1 MQIALAQ
8 LAGREGDIAHNL
20 SRTLA
25 CLRDADPETSL
36 IVFPETHL
44 TGFAEPGHVDD
55 RTLTLDGDELAT
67 LITASRE
74 HDTALALGFL
84 ERDGEHVF
92 NTTVLITPED
102 GIALRYRKAHLWPD
116 ERDLV
121 APGDSVGC
129 VEWRGFQVGLL
140 ICYDLEFPEPARALG
155 QLGCDLLLVTNG
167 NMDPY
172 GPMHARAAQARA
184 QDNHY
189 FVAMTNRAGAD
200 SAATMPV
207 LMAGA
212 AVACYSFLGFDA
224 VTTLTEE
231 TKDPQRTLP
240 RAILLITLIG
250 GLIFVVVSY
259 FVQLAAPGHDFANP
273 DAAAYE
279 IARNIGGDIFV
290 SIFLIGLVVGQFAS
304 GIAAQASG
312 ARLLYA
318 MGRDDA
324 LPKRWLGKL
333 SHFGTPL
340 GGLVFSG
347 LVALLALTMDV
358 LSAASFINF
367 GAFLAFALV
376 NLSVICH
383 YYLKERRRS
392 GLDTLWFLICPLIGL
407 GAILWLMASLDHLAI
422 MLGSA
427 WLLCG
432 LAWLTWLT
440 RGFSRP
446 TPELNLES

>member
-1 MQIALAQ
+1 MEEWPASAYPV
-8 LAGREGDIAHNL
+8 AGSAYAYVRHAI
-20 SRTLA
+20 
-25 CLRDADPETSL
+25 
-36 IVFPETHL
+36 
-44 TGFAEPGHVDD
+44 DD
-55 RTLTLDGDELAT
+55 R
-67 LITASRE
+67 
-74 HDTALALGFL
+74 LGFIAGWAIL
-84 ERDGEHVF
+84 LDYLFLPMVIWLIGAAYLHSAFPAVPTPLWLLAF
-92 NTTVLITPED
+92 IAVTTVINIL
-102 GIALRYRKAHLWPD
+102 GLRLASVVNSVMMLVQILV
-116 ERDLV
+116 LV
-121 APGDSVGC
+121 A
-129 VEWRGFQVGLL
+129 FVGLSMH
-140 ICYDLEFPEPARALG
+140 YVLG
-155 QLGCDLLLVTNG
+155 
-167 NMDPY
+167 DPTQ
-172 GPMHARAAQARA
+172 P
-184 QDNHY
+184 
-189 FVAMTNRAGAD
+189 FWSLTPFLGAD
-200 SAATMPV
+200 SAATLPV

-318 MGRDDA
+318 MGRDDV

-333 SHFGTPL
+333 SRFGTPL
-340 GGLVFSG
+340 GGLLLSG
-347 LVALLALTMDV
+347 VVALLALTMDV

-376 NLSVICH
+376 NLSVIFH
-383 YYLKERRRS
+383 YYLKERRR
-392 GLDTLWFLICPLIGL
+392 GGMETLWFLICPLIGL
-407 GAILWLMASLDHLAI
+407 GAILWLMLSLDHLAI
-422 MLGSA
+422 MLGGA
-427 WLLCG
+427 WLAFG
-432 LAWLTWLT
+432 LAWLIWLT

-446 TPELNLES
+446 TPELHMDG

>member
-1 MQIALAQ
+1 MNQMKKTLSLGQVVLFGLAYMTPIIVLGTFGVLAVTTEGAVSGAYLAALIAMLFTAHSYGRMASAYPV
-8 LAGREGDIAHNL
+8 AGSAYAYVRHAI
-20 SRTLA
+20 
-25 CLRDADPETSL
+25 
-36 IVFPETHL
+36 
-44 TGFAEPGHVDD
+44 DD
-55 RTLTLDGDELAT
+55 R
-67 LITASRE
+67 
-74 HDTALALGFL
+74 LGFIAGWAIL
-84 ERDGEHVF
+84 LDYLFLPMVIWLIGAAYLHSAFPTVPTPLWLLAF
-92 NTTVLITPED
+92 IAVTTVINIL
-102 GIALRYRKAHLWPD
+102 GLRLASVVNSVMMLVQILV
-116 ERDLV
+116 LV
-121 APGDSVGC
+121 A
-129 VEWRGFQVGLL
+129 FVGLSMH
-140 ICYDLEFPEPARALG
+140 YVLG
-155 QLGCDLLLVTNG
+155 
-167 NMDPY
+167 DPTQ
-172 GPMHARAAQARA
+172 P
-184 QDNHY
+184 
-189 FVAMTNRAGAD
+189 FWSLTPFLGAD
-200 SAATMPV
+200 SAATLPV

-318 MGRDDA
+318 MGRDDV

-333 SHFGTPL
+333 SRFGTPL
-340 GGLVFSG
+340 GGLLLSG
-347 LVALLALTMDV
+347 VVALLALTMDV

-376 NLSVICH
+376 NLSVIFH
-383 YYLKERRRS
+383 YYLKERRR
-392 GLDTLWFLICPLIGL
+392 GGMETLWFLICPLIGL
-407 GAILWLMASLDHLAI
+407 GAILWLMLSLDHLAI
-422 MLGSA
+422 MLGGA
-427 WLLCG
+427 WLAFG
-432 LAWLTWLT
+432 LAWLVWLT

-446 TPELNLES
+446 TPELHMDG

>member
-1 MQIALAQ
+1 MNQMKKTLSLSQVVLFGLAYMTPIIVLGTFGVLAVTTEGAVSGAYLAALIAMLFTAHSYGRMASAYPV
-8 LAGREGDIAHNL
+8 AGSAYAYVRHAI
-20 SRTLA
+20 
-25 CLRDADPETSL
+25 
-36 IVFPETHL
+36 
-44 TGFAEPGHVDD
+44 DD
-55 RTLTLDGDELAT
+55 R
-67 LITASRE
+67 
-74 HDTALALGFL
+74 LGFIAGWAIL
-84 ERDGEHVF
+84 LDYLFLPMVIWLIGAAYLNSAFPAVPTPLWLLAF
-92 NTTVLITPED
+92 IAVTTTINLLGLKLASAINSVMMLVQILVLI
-102 GIALRYRKAHLWPD
+102 A
-116 ERDLV
+116 
-121 APGDSVGC
+121 
-129 VEWRGFQVGLL
+129 FVGLSMH
-140 ICYDLEFPEPARALG
+140 YVLG
-155 QLGCDLLLVTNG
+155 DPTQPFWSLTPFLG
-167 NMDPY
+167 
-172 GPMHARAAQARA
+172 AE
-184 QDNHY
+184 
-189 FVAMTNRAGAD
+189 
-200 SAATMPV
+200 SAATLPV

-318 MGRDDA
+318 MGRDDV

-333 SHFGTPL
+333 SRFGTPL

>member
-1 MQIALAQ
+1 MNQMKKTLSLSQVVLFGLAYMTPIIVLGTFGVLAVTTQGAVSGAYLAALIAMLFTAHSYGRMASAYPV
-8 LAGREGDIAHNL
+8 AGSAYAYVRHAI
-20 SRTLA
+20 
-25 CLRDADPETSL
+25 
-36 IVFPETHL
+36 
-44 TGFAEPGHVDD
+44 DD
-55 RTLTLDGDELAT
+55 R
-67 LITASRE
+67 
-74 HDTALALGFL
+74 LGFIAGWAIL
-84 ERDGEHVF
+84 LDYLFLPMVIWLIGAAYLNSAFPAIPTPLWLLAFIAV
-92 NTTVLITPED
+92 TTTINILGLKLASAINSVMMLVQLLVLI
-102 GIALRYRKAHLWPD
+102 A
-116 ERDLV
+116 
-121 APGDSVGC
+121 
-129 VEWRGFQVGLL
+129 FVGLSMH
-140 ICYDLEFPEPARALG
+140 YVLG
-155 QLGCDLLLVTNG
+155 
-167 NMDPY
+167 DPTQ
-172 GPMHARAAQARA
+172 P
-184 QDNHY
+184 
-189 FVAMTNRAGAD
+189 FWSLTPFLGAD
-200 SAATMPV
+200 SAATLPV

-259 FVQLAAPGHDFANP
+259 FVQLAAPGYDFANP

-318 MGRDDA
+318 MGRDA
-324 LPKRWLGKL
+324 VLPKRWLGRL
-333 SHFGTPL
+333 SRFGTPL

-376 NLSVICH
+376 NLSVIFH

-446 TPELNLES
+446 TPELNMES

>member
-1 MQIALAQ
+1 MNQMKKTLSLGQVVLFGLAYMTPIIVLGTFGVLAVTTEGAVSGAYLAALIAMLFTAHSYGRMASAYPV
-8 LAGREGDIAHNL
+8 AGSAYAYVRHAIN
-20 SRTLA
+20 
-25 CLRDADPETSL
+25 
-36 IVFPETHL
+36 
-44 TGFAEPGHVDD
+44 D
-55 RTLTLDGDELAT
+55 R
-67 LITASRE
+67 
-74 HDTALALGFL
+74 LGFIAGWAIL
-84 ERDGEHVF
+84 LDYLFLPMVIWLIGAAYLHSAFPAVPTPLWLLAF
-92 NTTVLITPED
+92 IAVTTVINIL
-102 GIALRYRKAHLWPD
+102 GLRLASVVNSVMMLVQILV
-116 ERDLV
+116 LV
-121 APGDSVGC
+121 A
-129 VEWRGFQVGLL
+129 FVGLSMH
-140 ICYDLEFPEPARALG
+140 YVLG
-155 QLGCDLLLVTNG
+155 
-167 NMDPY
+167 DPTQ
-172 GPMHARAAQARA
+172 P
-184 QDNHY
+184 
-189 FVAMTNRAGAD
+189 FWSLTPFLGAD
-200 SAATMPV
+200 SAATLPV

-318 MGRDDA
+318 MGRDDV

-333 SHFGTPL
+333 SRFGTPL
-340 GGLVFSG
+340 GGLLLSG
-347 LVALLALTMDV
+347 VVALLALTMDV

-376 NLSVICH
+376 NLSVIFH
-383 YYLKERRRS
+383 YYLKERRR
-392 GLDTLWFLICPLIGL
+392 GGMETLWFLICPLIGL
-407 GAILWLMASLDHLAI
+407 GAILWLMLSLDHLAI
-422 MLGSA
+422 MLGGA
-427 WLLCG
+427 WLAFG
-432 LAWLTWLT
+432 LAWLVWLT

-446 TPELNLES
+446 TPELHMDG

>member
-1 MQIALAQ
+1 MNQMKKTLSLSQVVLFGLAYMTPIIVLGTFGVLAVTTQGAVSGAYLAALIAMLFTAHSYGRMASAYPV
-8 LAGREGDIAHNL
+8 AGSAYAYVRHAI
-20 SRTLA
+20 
-25 CLRDADPETSL
+25 
-36 IVFPETHL
+36 
-44 TGFAEPGHVDD
+44 DD
-55 RTLTLDGDELAT
+55 R
-67 LITASRE
+67 
-74 HDTALALGFL
+74 LGFIAGWAIL
-84 ERDGEHVF
+84 LDYLFLPMVIWLIGAAYLNSAFPAIPTPLWLLAFIAV
-92 NTTVLITPED
+92 TTTINILGLKLASAINSVMMLVQLLVLI
-102 GIALRYRKAHLWPD
+102 A
-116 ERDLV
+116 
-121 APGDSVGC
+121 
-129 VEWRGFQVGLL
+129 FVGLSMH
-140 ICYDLEFPEPARALG
+140 YVLG
-155 QLGCDLLLVTNG
+155 
-167 NMDPY
+167 DPTQ
-172 GPMHARAAQARA
+172 P
-184 QDNHY
+184 
-189 FVAMTNRAGAD
+189 FWSLTPFLGAD
-200 SAATMPV
+200 SAAILPV

-318 MGRDDA
+318 MGRDDV

-333 SHFGTPL
+333 SRFGTPL

-376 NLSVICH
+376 NLSVIFH

-407 GAILWLMASLDHLAI
+407 GAILWLMMSLDHLAI

>member
-1 MQIALAQ
+1 MNQMKK
-8 LAGREGDIAHNL
+8 
-20 SRTLA
+20 
-25 CLRDADPETSL
+25 
-36 IVFPETHL
+36 
-44 TGFAEPGHVDD
+44 
-55 RTLTLDGDELAT
+55 TLTLGQVVLFGLAYMT
-67 LITASRE
+67 PIIVLGTFGVLAVTTEGAVSGAYLAALIAMLFTAHSYGRMASAYPVAGSAYAYVR
-74 HDTALALGFL
+74 HAIDDRLGFIAGWAIL
-84 ERDGEHVF
+84 LDYLFLPMVIWLIGAAYLHSAFPAIPTPLWLLAFIAV
-92 NTTVLITPED
+92 TTTINILGLKLASAVNSVMMLVQILVLI
-102 GIALRYRKAHLWPD
+102 A
-116 ERDLV
+116 
-121 APGDSVGC
+121 
-129 VEWRGFQVGLL
+129 FVGLSMH
-140 ICYDLEFPEPARALG
+140 YVLG
-155 QLGCDLLLVTNG
+155 
-167 NMDPY
+167 DPSQ
-172 GPMHARAAQARA
+172 P
-184 QDNHY
+184 
-189 FVAMTNRAGAD
+189 FWSLTPFLGAD
-200 SAATMPV
+200 SAATLPV

-318 MGRDDA
+318 MGRDDV

-333 SHFGTPL
+333 SRFGTPL

-376 NLSVICH
+376 NLSVIFH

-422 MLGSA
+422 MLGGA

>member
-1 MQIALAQ
+1 MNQMKKTLSLSQVVLFGLAYMTPIIVLGTFGVLAVTTEGAVSGAYLAALIAMLFTAHSYGRMASAYPV
-8 LAGREGDIAHNL
+8 AGSAYAYVRHAI
-20 SRTLA
+20 
-25 CLRDADPETSL
+25 
-36 IVFPETHL
+36 
-44 TGFAEPGHVDD
+44 DD
-55 RTLTLDGDELAT
+55 R
-67 LITASRE
+67 
-74 HDTALALGFL
+74 LGFIAGWAIL
-84 ERDGEHVF
+84 LDYLFLPMVIWLIGAAYLHSAFPAIPTPLWLLAFIAV
-92 NTTVLITPED
+92 TTTINILGLKLASAVNSVMMLVQI
-102 GIALRYRKAHLWPD
+102 LV
-116 ERDLV
+116 LV
-121 APGDSVGC
+121 A
-129 VEWRGFQVGLL
+129 FVGLSMH
-140 ICYDLEFPEPARALG
+140 YVLG
-155 QLGCDLLLVTNG
+155 
-167 NMDPY
+167 DPSQ
-172 GPMHARAAQARA
+172 P
-184 QDNHY
+184 
-189 FVAMTNRAGAD
+189 FWSLTPFLGAD
-200 SAATMPV
+200 STATLPV

-318 MGRDDA
+318 MGRDDV

-333 SHFGTPL
+333 SRFGTPL

-376 NLSVICH
+376 NLSVIFH

>member
-1 MQIALAQ
+1 MNQMKK
-8 LAGREGDIAHNL
+8 
-20 SRTLA
+20 
-25 CLRDADPETSL
+25 
-36 IVFPETHL
+36 
-44 TGFAEPGHVDD
+44 
-55 RTLTLDGDELAT
+55 TLTLGQVVLFGLAYMT
-67 LITASRE
+67 PIIVLGTFGVLAVTTEGAVSGAYLAALIAMLFTAHSYGRMASAYPVAGSAYAYVR
-74 HDTALALGFL
+74 HAIDDRLGFIAGWAIL
-84 ERDGEHVF
+84 LDYLFLPMVIWLIGAAYLHSAFPAIPTPLWLLAFIAV
-92 NTTVLITPED
+92 TTTINILGLRLASAVNSVMMLVQILVLI
-102 GIALRYRKAHLWPD
+102 A
-116 ERDLV
+116 
-121 APGDSVGC
+121 
-129 VEWRGFQVGLL
+129 FVGLSMH
-140 ICYDLEFPEPARALG
+140 YVLG
-155 QLGCDLLLVTNG
+155 
-167 NMDPY
+167 DPSQ
-172 GPMHARAAQARA
+172 P
-184 QDNHY
+184 
-189 FVAMTNRAGAD
+189 FWSLTPFLGAD
-200 SAATMPV
+200 SAATLPV

-318 MGRDDA
+318 MGRDDV

-333 SHFGTPL
+333 SRFGTPL

>member
-1 MQIALAQ
+1 MNQMKKTLSLSQVVLFGLAYMTPIIVLGTFGVLAVTTEGAVSGAYLAALIAMLFTAHSYGRMASAYPV
-8 LAGREGDIAHNL
+8 AGSAYAYVRHAI
-20 SRTLA
+20 
-25 CLRDADPETSL
+25 
-36 IVFPETHL
+36 
-44 TGFAEPGHVDD
+44 DD
-55 RTLTLDGDELAT
+55 R
-67 LITASRE
+67 
-74 HDTALALGFL
+74 LGFIAGWAIL
-84 ERDGEHVF
+84 LDYLFLPMVIWLIGAAYLHSAFPAIPTPLWLLAFIAV
-92 NTTVLITPED
+92 TTTINIL
-102 GIALRYRKAHLWPD
+102 GLRLASAVNSVMMLVQILV
-116 ERDLV
+116 LV
-121 APGDSVGC
+121 A
-129 VEWRGFQVGLL
+129 FVGLSMH
-140 ICYDLEFPEPARALG
+140 YVLG
-155 QLGCDLLLVTNG
+155 
-167 NMDPY
+167 DPSQ
-172 GPMHARAAQARA
+172 P
-184 QDNHY
+184 
-189 FVAMTNRAGAD
+189 FWSLTPFLGAD
-200 SAATMPV
+200 SAATLPV

-318 MGRDDA
+318 MGRDDV

-333 SHFGTPL
+333 SRFGTPL

-376 NLSVICH
+376 NLSVIFH

>member
-1 MQIALAQ
+1 MNQMKKTLSLGQVVLFGLAYMTPIIVLGTFGVLAVTTEGAVSGAYLAALIAMLFTAHSYGRMASAYPV
-8 LAGREGDIAHNL
+8 AGSAYAYVRHAI
-20 SRTLA
+20 
-25 CLRDADPETSL
+25 
-36 IVFPETHL
+36 
-44 TGFAEPGHVDD
+44 DD
-55 RTLTLDGDELAT
+55 R
-67 LITASRE
+67 
-74 HDTALALGFL
+74 LGFIAGWAIL
-84 ERDGEHVF
+84 LDYLFLPMVIWLIGAAYLHSAFPAVPTPLWLLAF
-92 NTTVLITPED
+92 IAVTTVINIL
-102 GIALRYRKAHLWPD
+102 GLRLASVVNSVMMLVQILV
-116 ERDLV
+116 LV
-121 APGDSVGC
+121 A
-129 VEWRGFQVGLL
+129 FVGLSMH
-140 ICYDLEFPEPARALG
+140 YVLG
-155 QLGCDLLLVTNG
+155 
-167 NMDPY
+167 DPTQ
-172 GPMHARAAQARA
+172 P
-184 QDNHY
+184 
-189 FVAMTNRAGAD
+189 FWSLTPFLGAD
-200 SAATMPV
+200 SAATLPV

-318 MGRDDA
+318 MGRDDV

-333 SHFGTPL
+333 SRFGTPL
-340 GGLVFSG
+340 GGLLLSG
-347 LVALLALTMDV
+347 VVALLALTMDV
-358 LSAASFINF
+358 LSAAAFINF

-376 NLSVICH
+376 NLSVIFH
-383 YYLKERRRS
+383 YYLKERRR
-392 GLDTLWFLICPLIGL
+392 GGMETLWFLICPLIGL
-407 GAILWLMASLDHLAI
+407 GAILWLMLSLDHLAI
-422 MLGSA
+422 MLGGA
-427 WLLCG
+427 WLAFG
-432 LAWLTWLT
+432 LAWLVWLT

-446 TPELNLES
+446 TPELHMDG

>member
-1 MQIALAQ
+1 MNQMKKTLSLSQVVLFGLAYMTPIIVLGTFGVLAVTTQGAVSGAYLAALIAMLFTAHSYGRMASAFPV
-8 LAGREGDIAHNL
+8 AGSAYAYVRNAI
-20 SRTLA
+20 
-25 CLRDADPETSL
+25 
-36 IVFPETHL
+36 
-44 TGFAEPGHVDD
+44 DD
-55 RTLTLDGDELAT
+55 R
-67 LITASRE
+67 
-74 HDTALALGFL
+74 LGFIAGWAIL
-84 ERDGEHVF
+84 LDYLFLPMVIWLIGAAYLHSAFPAIPTPLWLLAFIAV
-92 NTTVLITPED
+92 TTTINILGLKLASAVNSVMMLVQILVLI
-102 GIALRYRKAHLWPD
+102 A
-116 ERDLV
+116 
-121 APGDSVGC
+121 
-129 VEWRGFQVGLL
+129 FVGLSMH
-140 ICYDLEFPEPARALG
+140 YVLG
-155 QLGCDLLLVTNG
+155 
-167 NMDPY
+167 DPTQ
-172 GPMHARAAQARA
+172 P
-184 QDNHY
+184 
-189 FVAMTNRAGAD
+189 FWSLTPFLGAD
-200 SAATMPV
+200 SAATLPV

-259 FVQLAAPGHDFANP
+259 FVQLAAPGYDFANP

-318 MGRDDA
+318 MGRDDV

-333 SHFGTPL
+333 SRFGTPL
-340 GGLVFSG
+340 GGLIFSG

-376 NLSVICH
+376 NLSVIFH

-392 GLDTLWFLICPLIGL
+392 GMDTLWFLICPLIGL
-407 GAILWLMASLDHLAI
+407 GAILWLMMSLDHLAI

>member
-1 MQIALAQ
+1 MNQMKKTLSLGQVVLFGLAYMTPIIVLGTFGVLAVTTEGAVSGAYLAALIAMLFTAHSYGRMASAYPV
-8 LAGREGDIAHNL
+8 AGSAYAYVRHAI
-20 SRTLA
+20 
-25 CLRDADPETSL
+25 
-36 IVFPETHL
+36 
-44 TGFAEPGHVDD
+44 DD
-55 RTLTLDGDELAT
+55 R
-67 LITASRE
+67 
-74 HDTALALGFL
+74 LGFIAGWAIL
-84 ERDGEHVF
+84 LDYLFLPMVIWLIGAAYLHSAFPAVPTPLWLLAF
-92 NTTVLITPED
+92 IAVTTVINIL
-102 GIALRYRKAHLWPD
+102 GLRLASVVNSVMMLVQILV
-116 ERDLV
+116 LV
-121 APGDSVGC
+121 A
-129 VEWRGFQVGLL
+129 FVGLSMH
-140 ICYDLEFPEPARALG
+140 YVLG
-155 QLGCDLLLVTNG
+155 
-167 NMDPY
+167 DPTQ
-172 GPMHARAAQARA
+172 P
-184 QDNHY
+184 
-189 FVAMTNRAGAD
+189 FWSLTPFLGAD
-200 SAATMPV
+200 SAATLPV

-318 MGRDDA
+318 MGRDDV

-333 SHFGTPL
+333 SRFGTPL
-340 GGLVFSG
+340 GGLLLSG
-347 LVALLALTMDV
+347 VVALLALTMDV

-376 NLSVICH
+376 NLSVIFH
-383 YYLKERRRS
+383 YYLKERRR
-392 GLDTLWFLICPLIGL
+392 GGMETLWFLICPLIGL
-407 GAILWLMASLDHLAI
+407 GAILWLMLSLDHLAI
-422 MLGSA
+422 MLGGA
-427 WLLCG
+427 WLACG
-432 LAWLTWLT
+432 LAWLIWLT

-446 TPELNLES
+446 TPELHMDG

>member
-1 MQIALAQ
+1 MNQMKKTLSLGQVVLFGLAYMTPIIVLGTFGVLAVTTEGAVSGAYLAALIAMLFTAHSYGRMASAYPV
-8 LAGREGDIAHNL
+8 AGSAYAYVRHAI
-20 SRTLA
+20 
-25 CLRDADPETSL
+25 
-36 IVFPETHL
+36 
-44 TGFAEPGHVDD
+44 DD
-55 RTLTLDGDELAT
+55 R
-67 LITASRE
+67 
-74 HDTALALGFL
+74 LGFIAGWAIL
-84 ERDGEHVF
+84 LDYLFLPMVIWLIGAAYLHSAF
-92 NTTVLITPED
+92 PAIPTPLWLLAFIAITTTINILGLKLASAVNSVMMLVQILVLI
-102 GIALRYRKAHLWPD
+102 A
-116 ERDLV
+116 
-121 APGDSVGC
+121 
-129 VEWRGFQVGLL
+129 FVGLSMH
-140 ICYDLEFPEPARALG
+140 YVLG
-155 QLGCDLLLVTNG
+155 
-167 NMDPY
+167 DPTQ
-172 GPMHARAAQARA
+172 P
-184 QDNHY
+184 
-189 FVAMTNRAGAD
+189 FWSLTPFLGAD
-200 SAATMPV
+200 SAATLPV

-259 FVQLAAPGHDFANP
+259 FVQLAAPGYDFANP

-318 MGRDDA
+318 MGRDDV

-333 SHFGTPL
+333 SRFGTPL

-376 NLSVICH
+376 NLSVIFH

-407 GAILWLMASLDHLAI
+407 GAILWLMLSLDHLAI

>member
-1 MQIALAQ
+1 MNQMKKTLSLSQVVLFGLAYMTPIIVLGTFGVLAVTTEGAVSGAYLAALIAMLFTAHSYGRMASAYPV
-8 LAGREGDIAHNL
+8 AGSAYAYVRHAI
-20 SRTLA
+20 
-25 CLRDADPETSL
+25 
-36 IVFPETHL
+36 
-44 TGFAEPGHVDD
+44 DD
-55 RTLTLDGDELAT
+55 R
-67 LITASRE
+67 
-74 HDTALALGFL
+74 LGFIAGWAIL
-84 ERDGEHVF
+84 LDYLFLPMVIWLIGAAYLHSAFPAIPTPLWLLAFIAV
-92 NTTVLITPED
+92 TTTINIL
-102 GIALRYRKAHLWPD
+102 GLRLASAVNSVMMLVQILV
-116 ERDLV
+116 LV
-121 APGDSVGC
+121 A
-129 VEWRGFQVGLL
+129 FVGLSMH
-140 ICYDLEFPEPARALG
+140 YVLG
-155 QLGCDLLLVTNG
+155 
-167 NMDPY
+167 DPSQ
-172 GPMHARAAQARA
+172 P
-184 QDNHY
+184 
-189 FVAMTNRAGAD
+189 FWSLTPFLGAD
-200 SAATMPV
+200 SAATLPV

-318 MGRDDA
+318 MGRDDV

>member
-1 MQIALAQ
+1 MNQMKK
-8 LAGREGDIAHNL
+8 
-20 SRTLA
+20 
-25 CLRDADPETSL
+25 
-36 IVFPETHL
+36 
-44 TGFAEPGHVDD
+44 
-55 RTLTLDGDELAT
+55 TLTLGQVVLFGLAYMT
-67 LITASRE
+67 PIIVLGTFGVLAVTTEGAVSGAYLAALIAMLFTAHSYGRMASAYPVAGSAYAYVR
-74 HDTALALGFL
+74 HAIDDRLGFIAGWAIL
-84 ERDGEHVF
+84 LDYLFLPMVIWLIGAAYLHSAFPAIPTPLWLLAFIAV
-92 NTTVLITPED
+92 TTTINILGLRLASAVNSVMMLVQILVLI
-102 GIALRYRKAHLWPD
+102 A
-116 ERDLV
+116 
-121 APGDSVGC
+121 
-129 VEWRGFQVGLL
+129 FVGLSMH
-140 ICYDLEFPEPARALG
+140 YVLG
-155 QLGCDLLLVTNG
+155 
-167 NMDPY
+167 DPSQ
-172 GPMHARAAQARA
+172 P
-184 QDNHY
+184 
-189 FVAMTNRAGAD
+189 FWSLTPFLGAD
-200 SAATMPV
+200 SAATLPV

-318 MGRDDA
+318 MGRDDV

>member
-1 MQIALAQ
+1 MNQMKKTLSLSQVVLFGLAYMTPIIVLGTFGVLAVTTQGAVSGAYLAALIAMLFTAHSYGRMASAFPV
-8 LAGREGDIAHNL
+8 AGSAYAYVRNAI
-20 SRTLA
+20 
-25 CLRDADPETSL
+25 
-36 IVFPETHL
+36 
-44 TGFAEPGHVDD
+44 DD
-55 RTLTLDGDELAT
+55 R
-67 LITASRE
+67 
-74 HDTALALGFL
+74 LGFIAGWAIL
-84 ERDGEHVF
+84 LDYLFLPMVIWLIGAAYLHSAFPAIPTPLWLLAFIAV
-92 NTTVLITPED
+92 TTTINILGLKLASAVNSVMMLVQILVLI
-102 GIALRYRKAHLWPD
+102 A
-116 ERDLV
+116 
-121 APGDSVGC
+121 
-129 VEWRGFQVGLL
+129 FVGLSMHYVL
-140 ICYDLEFPEPARALG
+140 GDPTQPFWSLEPFL
-155 QLGCDLLLVTNG
+155 
-167 NMDPY
+167 
-172 GPMHARAAQARA
+172 
-184 QDNHY
+184 
-189 FVAMTNRAGAD
+189 GAD
-200 SAATMPV
+200 SAATLQV

-231 TKDPQRTLP
+231 TKDPKRTLP

-259 FVQLAAPGHDFANP
+259 FVQLAAPGYDFANP

-318 MGRDDA
+318 MGRDDV

-333 SHFGTPL
+333 SRFGTPL
-340 GGLVFSG
+340 GGLIFSG

-376 NLSVICH
+376 NLSVIFH

-446 TPELNLES
+446 TPELDLES

>member
-1 MQIALAQ
+1 MNQMKKTLSLSQVVLFGLAYMTP
-8 LAGREGDIAHNL
+8 I
-20 SRTLA
+20 
-25 CLRDADPETSL
+25 
-36 IVFPETHL
+36 IV
-44 TGFAEPGHVDD
+44 
-55 RTLTLDGDELAT
+55 
-67 LITASRE
+67 
-74 HDTALALGFL
+74 LGTF
-84 ERDGEHVF
+84 G
-92 NTTVLITPED
+92 VL
-102 GIALRYRKAHLWPD
+102 
-116 ERDLV
+116 
-121 APGDSVGC
+121 
-129 VEWRGFQVGLL
+129 
-140 ICYDLEFPEPARALG
+140 
-155 QLGCDLLLVTNG
+155 
-167 NMDPY
+167 
-172 GPMHARAAQARA
+172 
-184 QDNHY
+184 
-189 FVAMTNRAGAD
+189 
-200 SAATMPV
+200 
-207 LMAGA
+207 
-212 AVACYSFLGFDA
+212 A

-318 MGRDDA
+318 MGRDDV

-333 SHFGTPL
+333 SRFGTPL

-376 NLSVICH
+376 NLSVIFH

-422 MLGSA
+422 MLGGA

>member
-1 MQIALAQ
+1 MNQMKKTLSLGQVVLFGLAYMTPIIVLGTFGVLAVTTEGAVSGAYLAALIAMLFTAHSYGRMASAYPV
-8 LAGREGDIAHNL
+8 AGSAYAYVRHAI
-20 SRTLA
+20 
-25 CLRDADPETSL
+25 
-36 IVFPETHL
+36 
-44 TGFAEPGHVDD
+44 DD
-55 RTLTLDGDELAT
+55 R
-67 LITASRE
+67 
-74 HDTALALGFL
+74 LGFIAGWAIL
-84 ERDGEHVF
+84 LDYLFLPMVIWLIGAAYLHSAFPAVPTPLWLLAF
-92 NTTVLITPED
+92 IAVTTVINIL
-102 GIALRYRKAHLWPD
+102 GLRLASVVNSVMMLVQILV
-116 ERDLV
+116 LV
-121 APGDSVGC
+121 A
-129 VEWRGFQVGLL
+129 FVGLSMH
-140 ICYDLEFPEPARALG
+140 YVLG
-155 QLGCDLLLVTNG
+155 
-167 NMDPY
+167 DPTQ
-172 GPMHARAAQARA
+172 P
-184 QDNHY
+184 
-189 FVAMTNRAGAD
+189 FWSLTPFLGAD
-200 SAATMPV
+200 SAATLPV

-318 MGRDDA
+318 MGRDDV

-333 SHFGTPL
+333 SRFGTPL
-340 GGLVFSG
+340 GGLLLSG
-347 LVALLALTMDV
+347 VVALLALTMDV

-376 NLSVICH
+376 NLSVIFH
-383 YYLKERRRS
+383 YYLKERRR
-392 GLDTLWFLICPLIGL
+392 GGMETLWFLICPLIGL
-407 GAILWLMASLDHLAI
+407 GAILWLMLSLDHLAI
-422 MLGSA
+422 MLGGA
-427 WLLCG
+427 WLAFG
-432 LAWLTWLT
+432 LAWLIWLT

-446 TPELNLES
+446 TPELHMDG

>member
-1 MQIALAQ
+1 MNQMKKTLSLSQVVLFGLAYMTPIIVLGTFGVLAVTTEGAVSGAYLAALIAMLFTAHSYGRMASAYPV
-8 LAGREGDIAHNL
+8 AGSAYAYVRHAI
-20 SRTLA
+20 
-25 CLRDADPETSL
+25 
-36 IVFPETHL
+36 
-44 TGFAEPGHVDD
+44 DD
-55 RTLTLDGDELAT
+55 R
-67 LITASRE
+67 
-74 HDTALALGFL
+74 LGFIAGWAIL
-84 ERDGEHVF
+84 LDYLFLPMVIWLIGAAYLHSAFPAIPTPLWLLAFIAV
-92 NTTVLITPED
+92 TTTINLLGLKLASAINSVMMLVQILVLI
-102 GIALRYRKAHLWPD
+102 A
-116 ERDLV
+116 
-121 APGDSVGC
+121 
-129 VEWRGFQVGLL
+129 FVGLSMH
-140 ICYDLEFPEPARALG
+140 YVLG
-155 QLGCDLLLVTNG
+155 
-167 NMDPY
+167 DPTQ
-172 GPMHARAAQARA
+172 P
-184 QDNHY
+184 
-189 FVAMTNRAGAD
+189 FWSLTPFLGAD
-200 SAATMPV
+200 SAATLPV

-318 MGRDDA
+318 MGRDDV

-333 SHFGTPL
+333 SRFGTPL
-340 GGLVFSG
+340 GGLLLSG
-347 LVALLALTMDV
+347 VVALLALTMDV

-376 NLSVICH
+376 NLSVIFH

-407 GAILWLMASLDHLAI
+407 GAILWLMMSLDHLAI

-427 WLLCG
+427 WLACG
-432 LAWLTWLT
+432 LAWLVWLT

-446 TPELNLES
+446 TPELHLES